1 MCEFMHQTYVARPV
15 DLSRFVI
22 VRIDRYCVCYAFA
35 IQASLLC
42 RLQELLVVHQEDED
56 SRSNCGEPHQVV
68 ELLFAGEP
76 TPVLHLDSD
85 VVEVLVLVHL
95 FLVVAAMWVMVDPG
109 GRTQTLA
116 QESIF
121 LLRMA
126 YLEPLCLQHS
136 YQREHKSVPHSA

>member
-1 MCEFMHQTYVARPV
+1 MRSSLDPHVSVSIISDRQRLKSILYITMMCEFMHQTYVARPV

-35 IQASLLC
+35 NQASLLC

-95 FLVVAAMWVMVDPG
+95 FLLVAALEAMVDP
-109 GRTQTLA
+109 
-116 QESIF
+116 
-121 LLRMA
+121 
-126 YLEPLCLQHS
+126 
-136 YQREHKSVPHSA
+136 

>member
-1 MCEFMHQTYVARPV
+1 MRSSLDPHVSVSIIDRQRLKSILYITMMCEFMLQTYVARPV

-22 VRIDRYCVCYAFA
+22 VKSDRCRTCYAFA

-95 FLVVAAMWVMVDPG
+95 FLVVAAMVVMVDP
-109 GRTQTLA
+109 
-116 QESIF
+116 
-121 LLRMA
+121 
-126 YLEPLCLQHS
+126 
-136 YQREHKSVPHSA
+136 

>member
-1 MCEFMHQTYVARPV
+1 MLQTYVARPV
-15 DLSRFVI
+15 DLSHFVI
-22 VRIDRYCVCYAFA
+22 VKGDRSGACHAFA

-42 RLQELLVVHQEDED
+42 RLQRLLVLRQEDED
-56 SRSNCGEPHQVV
+56 SRKSCGEPHQVV

-136 YQREHKSVPHSA
+136 HQREHKSVPHSA

>member
-22 VRIDRYCVCYAFA
+22 VRIDRYCVCCAFA

-42 RLQELLVVHQEDED
+42 RLQRLLVLRQEDED
-56 SRSNCGEPHQVV
+56 SRSSCGEPHQVV

-95 FLVVAAMWVMVDPG
+95 FLVVAALVVMVDP
-109 GRTQTLA
+109 
-116 QESIF
+116 
-121 LLRMA
+121 
-126 YLEPLCLQHS
+126 
-136 YQREHKSVPHSA
+136 

>member
-1 MCEFMHQTYVARPV
+1 MRSSLDPHVSVSIISDRQRLKSILYITMMCEFMHQTYVARPV

-42 RLQELLVVHQEDED
+42 RLQRALVLRQEDED
-56 SRSNCGEPHQVV
+56 SRSSCGEPHQVV

-95 FLVVAAMWVMVDPG
+95 FLVVAALVVMVDP
-109 GRTQTLA
+109 
-116 QESIF
+116 
-121 LLRMA
+121 
-126 YLEPLCLQHS
+126 
-136 YQREHKSVPHSA
+136 

>member
-1 MCEFMHQTYVARPV
+1 MRSSLDPHVSVSIISDRQRLKSILYITMMCEFMHQTYVARPV

-42 RLQELLVVHQEDED
+42 RLQELLPLEALQAVVRQADED
-56 SRSNCGEPHQVV
+56 SRSSCGEPHQVG

-85 VVEVLVLVHL
+85 VVEVLVLFHL
-95 FLVVAAMWVMVDPG
+95 FLV
-109 GRTQTLA
+109 
-116 QESIF
+116 E
-121 LLRMA
+121 
-126 YLEPLCLQHS
+126 
-136 YQREHKSVPHSA
+136 

>member
-1 MCEFMHQTYVARPV
+1 MYLYLLFWTDRDLNQFCMCEFMHQTYVARPV

-85 VVEVLVLVHL
+85 VVEVLVLVL
-95 FLVVAAMWVMVDPG
+95 EAPILLVAALEAMVDP
-109 GRTQTLA
+109 
-116 QESIF
+116 
-121 LLRMA
+121 
-126 YLEPLCLQHS
+126 
-136 YQREHKSVPHSA
+136 

>member
-1 MCEFMHQTYVARPV
+1 MRSSLDPHVSVSIISDRQRLKSILYITMMCEFMHQTYVARPV

-22 VRIDRYCVCYAFA
+22 VRIDRCRVCYAFA

-42 RLQELLVVHQEDED
+42 RLQELLVVVHQEDED

-95 FLVVAAMWVMVDPG
+95 FLVVAAMVVMVDP
-109 GRTQTLA
+109 
-116 QESIF
+116 
-121 LLRMA
+121 
-126 YLEPLCLQHS
+126 
-136 YQREHKSVPHSA
+136 